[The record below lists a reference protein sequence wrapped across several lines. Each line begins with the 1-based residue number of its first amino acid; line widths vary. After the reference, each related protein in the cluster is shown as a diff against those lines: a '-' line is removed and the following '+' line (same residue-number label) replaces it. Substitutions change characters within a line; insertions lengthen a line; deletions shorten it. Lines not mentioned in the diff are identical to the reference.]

1 MSSPTP
7 EPSGTEGPDVDDLQ
21 RLSSYLDGELDAD
34 EHAALE
40 AELAGALDLRAQ
52 LERLARVDRCLAD
65 ELPPATL
72 PEGARQR
79 LDVALDATLE
89 QTLGAGPTAP
99 HAGTPVAPTTADT
112 PVAPTTAEASGR
124 RSDELAGRRRP
135 RRRVAVTAGAGIAA
149 GLALVAG
156 GIVSSTQFDRGPGD
170 TVDEVATLQADQFD
184 AREGAEAEADSAP
197 AADEASLAGALPV
210 VIDEGRV
217 GGDGNIE
224 ALLDD
229 PELRQL
235 ARRDLGTEQGALL
248 AALVQDQVLG
258 GDGMGSQAP
267 APLVT
272 REGVELEEAVSASL
286 RRCLTALLDQGEQ
299 AVPVAIELL
308 TLEEGDQ
315 AAMFGLL
322 TLDPSTG
329 AFDRIEAWTLDL
341 DACEVLRFDQS

>member
-1 MSSPTP
+1 MSNPTP

-89 QTLGAGPTAP
+89 QTLAAGPTAP
-99 HAGTPVAPTTADT
+99 HADT

-124 RSDELAGRRRP
+124 RSDELAARRRP
-135 RRRVAVTAGAGIAA
+135 RRRVAVTAGAGVAA

-170 TVDEVATLQADQFD
+170 AVDEVATLQADQFD
-184 AREGAEAEADSAP
+184 AREEAEAEADSALP
-197 AADEASLAGALPV
+197 ADEASLAGALPV

-217 GGDGNIE
+217 GGDGNID

-229 PELRQL
+229 PQLRQL

-258 GDGMGSQAP
+258 GDRVGSQAP

-299 AVPVAIELL
+299 AVPVAIELI
-308 TLEEGDQ
+308 TLQEGDQ

-329 AFDRIEAWTLDL
+329 AFDRVEAWTLDL